1 MGHDR
6 LHSGHLPQKWF
17 HVKDLKLRE
26 ILDTQSGIAEDSKSS
41 EMLRIGAGWI
51 ISRFS
56 QPIITFIFRV
66 TQYKKSGQLVPEDEA
81 TTVLRNT
88 A

>member
-41 EMLRIGAGWI
+41 EMLRIGAG
-51 ISRFS
+51 
-56 QPIITFIFRV
+56 
-66 TQYKKSGQLVPEDEA
+66 
-81 TTVLRNT
+81 
-88 A
+88 